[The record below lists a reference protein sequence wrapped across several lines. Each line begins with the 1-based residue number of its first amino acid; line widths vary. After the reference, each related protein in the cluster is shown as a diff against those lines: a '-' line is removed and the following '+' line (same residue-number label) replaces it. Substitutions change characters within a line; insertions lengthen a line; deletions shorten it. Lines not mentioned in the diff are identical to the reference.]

1 MKRAAYILFLVFTTS
16 LSSAVHKYYAAV
28 FTIEHSVK
36 KQQLQMTA
44 RIFVD
49 DLEVALKKK
58 YGKSFYLGTSTES
71 PEAKVFLQKY
81 LSEKIVLEANG
92 NAVPL
97 KFIAKEMEDDIIICY
112 CTFPVAAPIRSLEMK
127 NTVLMEVFPDQQNIV
142 HANINRNKKS
152 LLLTNDETAG
162 TLQF

>member
-1 MKRAAYILFLVFTTS
+1 MKRSVFILFLLFTTA

-28 FTIEHSVK
+28 FTIEHSAK

-49 DLEVALKKK
+49 DLEVALKRK
-58 YGKSFYLGTSTES
+58 YGKNLYLGTSTES
-71 PEAKVFLQKY
+71 EDAKAYLQKY
-81 LSEKIVLEANG
+81 LSEKITLEVNG
-92 NAVPL
+92 SAVPL
-97 KFIAKEMEDDIIICY
+97 KFIGKEMEDDIIICY
-112 CTFPVAAPIRSLEMK
+112 CTFPASASPKSIEMK
-127 NTVLMEVFPDQQNIV
+127 NKVLMEVFPDQQNIV